1 MDTFFDS
8 AVLSKAIS
16 PCCFYIS
23 KDDDGFPHLQ
33 VIDDTVHENA
43 DFQHESGLNPKIVRT
58 VVGKCCEWCN
68 KIAGVYYYADIKQ
81 KKNHDVFKRHKHCNC
96 KVEYLPGDGR
106 RQNVHT
112 KKWSRELKKEVIPIE
127 SKKIKEYNK
136 YSVETLKREY
146 KNSVDSGMISALC
159 TFENYYNLYVEIE
172 ERIIGKY
179 TGNGILIKSQSKH
192 FIERVIGTGVDSKIY
207 KEELIK
213 VHRNGVA
220 INDICD
226 ALFNGNPRPCKH
238 TSSGISQVFEGKK
251 CNVSVNPDNGNLIQ
265 CNPRR
270 TRNGKV

>member
-68 KIAGVYYYADIKQ
+68 KIAWVYYYADIKQ

-96 KVEYLPGDGR
+96 KVEYVPGDGR

-112 KKWSRELKKEVIPIE
+112 KAWSNEINN
-127 SKKIKEYNK
+127 KIKEIEETPFRTGR
-136 YSVETLKREY
+136 SVGAMAKRFY
-146 KNSVDSGMISALC
+146 VKNPKKLRDQA
-159 TFENYYNLYVEIE
+159 YYIKEDTYVEGIKVIAHGEKIRDINRLINEYLLPNGKKTKIKDWYKVIVRARIVDKYGNTE
-172 ERIIGKY
+172 ER
-179 TGNGILIKSQSKH
+179 
-192 FIERVIGTGVDSKIY
+192 E
-207 KEELIK
+207 
-213 VHRNGVA
+213 VHWYQA
-220 INDICD
+220 D
-226 ALFNGNPRPCKH
+226 
-238 TSSGISQVFEGKK
+238 
-251 CNVSVNPDNGNLIQ
+251 NV
-265 CNPRR
+265 
-270 TRNGKV
+270 GKVEFKFPSNPKQR